1 MSCITSARP
10 RVLEHHARQSAGTS
24 AAPIYRMVADAL
36 RERNISGE
44 LIVDVGCGTGGLWPF
59 VQDRF
64 SRYVGVDGMR
74 YAEFSEA
81 IEFRQ
86 ADLDR
91 EPVPMADHSA
101 DVVVAVEIIEHLENA
116 RAFVRDLVR
125 ITKPHGWVLITTPNQ
140 RSLLSLATLVL
151 KGRFSAFQDPHYPA
165 HITAMLDVDFLRMA
179 AENGLGSATILHSGH
194 GRIGLTPW
202 HYPRCLTTL
211 LPRALSDNLLLIAE
225 KTGP

>member
-125 ITKPHGWVLITTPNQ
+125 ITKPHGWGLITTPNQ
-140 RSLLSLATLVL
+140 RSLLSLWRRSSSKGDSRPSRIRTTPPISPPCWMSTSSGWRRKTAWAPRRSSTAATGV
-151 KGRFSAFQDPHYPA
+151 
-165 HITAMLDVDFLRMA
+165 
-179 AENGLGSATILHSGH
+179 SG
-194 GRIGLTPW
+194 
-202 HYPRCLTTL
+202 
-211 LPRALSDNLLLIAE
+211 LPRGTTHVA
-225 KTGP
+225 